1 MIATLRLILRLAI
14 NAIALVVATW
24 LLSGISVSGSSTS
37 ENALTIIGVA
47 AIFGVV
53 NAIVRPIVT
62 LLGLPFIVLT
72 LGLLLLVIN
81 ALMLMLTS
89 WLAGVLGLPFDVD
102 GFWTALL
109 GSIILSI
116 VSGIL
121 GWVFPSVS
129 KD

>member
-1 MIATLRLILRLAI
+1 MRLILRLAI
-14 NAIALVVATW
+14 NAVALVVATW

-37 ENALTIIGVA
+37 ENVLTIIGVA

-62 LLGLPFIVLT
+62 LLGLPFIILT

-116 VSGIL
+116 VSGFL
-121 GWVFPSVS
+121 GWVFPSVR
-129 KD
+129 KG

>member
-1 MIATLRLILRLAI
+1 MIATMRLILRLAI

-62 LLGLPFIVLT
+62 LLGLPFIILT

-89 WLAGVLGLPFDVD
+89 WIAGQLGAGFHVD
-102 GFWTALL
+102 SFWTAVVGAVVITLATWAL
-109 GSIILSI
+109 EI
-116 VSGIL
+116 VIPDGR
-121 GWVFPSVS
+121 
-129 KD
+129 

>member
-1 MIATLRLILRLAI
+1 MRLILRLAI
-14 NAIALVVATW
+14 NAVALVVATW

-47 AIFGVV
+47 AIFGIV

-62 LLGLPFIVLT
+62 LLGLPFIILT

-89 WLAGVLGLPFDVD
+89 WLAGVLGLPFYVD